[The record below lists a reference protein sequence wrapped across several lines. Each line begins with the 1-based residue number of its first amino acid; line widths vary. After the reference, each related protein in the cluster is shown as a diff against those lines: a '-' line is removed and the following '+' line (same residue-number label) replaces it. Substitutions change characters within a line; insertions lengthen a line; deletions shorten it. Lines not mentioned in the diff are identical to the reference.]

1 MAIDFATILGLLLGF
16 TLIMLAISVGGDVP
30 AFLDLPSAL
39 IVIGGTFAIT
49 MVCFT
54 LQEIWRTQKTLLKTM
69 VFRLPDETGE
79 ARMML
84 ELAQRARASGL
95 LGIQKEIETLSDP
108 FVRQG
113 FRLAVDGV
121 NPEAIEAVMRG
132 DTESMLDRHQKSI
145 SVLRKAA
152 EVAPAMGLVG
162 TLIGL
167 IQMLGNL
174 SEPDKIGP
182 AMAIALLT
190 TLYGAL
196 LANLVF
202 MPLAAK
208 LERNSLSEYQLRR
221 IYTVAVLSVV
231 R

>member
-1 MAIDFATILGLLLGF
+1 MAIDYATILGLLLGF

-84 ELAQRARASGL
+84 ELAQRARTSGL
-95 LGIQKEIETLSDP
+95 LGIQKDIETVSDP
-108 FVRQG
+108 FVRQSL
-113 FRLAVDGV
+113 RLAVDGV

-132 DTESMLDRHQKSI
+132 DTESMLDR
-145 SVLRKAA
+145 
-152 EVAPAMGLVG
+152 
-162 TLIGL
+162 
-167 IQMLGNL
+167 
-174 SEPDKIGP
+174 
-182 AMAIALLT
+182 
-190 TLYGAL
+190 
-196 LANLVF
+196 
-202 MPLAAK
+202 
-208 LERNSLSEYQLRR
+208 
-221 IYTVAVLSVV
+221 
-231 R
+231 